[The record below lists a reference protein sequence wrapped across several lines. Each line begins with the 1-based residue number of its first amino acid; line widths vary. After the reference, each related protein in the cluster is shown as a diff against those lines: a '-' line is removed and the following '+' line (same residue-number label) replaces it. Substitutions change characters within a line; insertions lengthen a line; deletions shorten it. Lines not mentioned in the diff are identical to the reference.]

1 MVDGAFDPLHDG
13 HIAYFRAASE
23 LGAPLLCNI
32 SSDDY
37 VQTKH
42 PPLLRDEQRVRV
54 IDAIRYV
61 DYVHLSRTST
71 AEVLREL
78 IPRAYVKGV
87 DWEKRLPV
95 EETKLCEAL
104 GIEIVYLDTVRDS
117 SSRILDDY
125 EARTRQ

>member
-1 MVDGAFDPLHDG
+1 MIVEASDLPRLRGEVVMVDGAFDPLHDG

-23 LGAPLLCNI
+23 LSAPVLCNI

-37 VQTKH
+37 VRTKH
-42 PPLLRDEQRVRV
+42 PPLLRDEQRARV

-78 IPRAYVKGV
+78 IPRAYVKG
-87 DWEKRLPV
+87 
-95 EETKLCEAL
+95 
-104 GIEIVYLDTVRDS
+104 
-117 SSRILDDY
+117 
-125 EARTRQ
+125 